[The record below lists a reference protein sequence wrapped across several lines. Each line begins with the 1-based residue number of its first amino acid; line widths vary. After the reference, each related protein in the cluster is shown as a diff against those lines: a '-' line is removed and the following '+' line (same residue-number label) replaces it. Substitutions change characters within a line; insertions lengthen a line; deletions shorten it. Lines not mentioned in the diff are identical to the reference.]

1 MAQTGQSDAIHSPEA
16 WARTVLSRTM
26 PAVSWIEVVWTVAIS
41 CWLKVFRTMSS
52 PLDSGAYRKDRSAAV
67 APSERMVPINDFSGF
82 TSCAWALAS
91 AAAIVPIVS
100 LDRCTAALRFKE
112 VEADCAG
119 FGAFGPHPMANRSF
133 GILRHQRLELCL
145 RALMVQKS
153 LPGAAEEIC
162 KFRPGIRCAHVHNS
176 DRF

>member
-1 MAQTGQSDAIHSPEA
+1 MGQTGQSEAIHSPEA
-16 WARTVLSRTM
+16 CARTVLSRTM
-26 PAVSWIEVVWTVAIS
+26 PSILSIEVVCTVAIS
-41 CWLKVFRTMSS
+41 CWLSVLRTMSS
-52 PLDSGAYRKDRSAAV
+52 PLDSDAYRNDRSE
-67 APSERMVPINDFSGF
+67 PLPCSDRMVPISDFSGL

-119 FGAFGPHPMANRSF
+119 FGAFGPHPMPNRSF

-145 RALMVQKS
+145 RALMVQK
-153 LPGAAEEIC
+153 
-162 KFRPGIRCAHVHNS
+162 
-176 DRF
+176 